1 MGNILD
7 EFKVENCC
15 GCGACVNICP
25 TNAISYSTDKYG
37 FIIPTI
43 DTSKCISCGKCERI
57 CPFKNVIDG
66 VSPKK
71 AFAAISKRNDV
82 LLNSSSGGVFYSLA
96 KFIIENRGCVFG
108 ATLNENFEIKH
119 VCVETVDDLF
129 KLQKSKY
136 VQSFMGNAYGIARE
150 KLKNGCM
157 VLFSGTPCQI
167 AAMRAFAK
175 GLNTTNLYLVEVV
188 CHGVPSQEIFNDYLS
203 NLQTGKNVLKSYVFR
218 YKRKLR
224 NGMNDYLQYQIGNKI
239 KTKNW
244 PEDSFHFLFMTAAID
259 RDSCFSCKY
268 AKKTRVA
275 DITLCDYWCWN
286 AYHGKDFDPCS
297 TISGLIIN
305 TEKGL
310 QLIDQVKYELKLV
323 DTSFEN
329 IANHNSCLLRPTTRP
344 DNRQFVLEMWKKLGY
359 AAVERWYR
367 RKYRLRRLKNRLMM
381 LLSEEFK
388 FRFHR
393 LKIKI
398 IGAFRG
404 Y

>member
-136 VQSFMGNAYGIARE
+136 VQSFMGNVYGIARE

-203 NLQTGKNVLKSYVFR
+203 NLQTCKNVLKSYVFR

-244 PEDSFHFLFMTAAID
+244 PEDSFHFLFMTAANMLK
-259 RDSCFSCKY
+259 RQE
-268 AKKTRVA
+268 
-275 DITLCDYWCWN
+275 L
-286 AYHGKDFDPCS
+286 
-297 TISGLIIN
+297 LI
-305 TEKGL
+305 
-310 QLIDQVKYELKLV
+310 
-323 DTSFEN
+323 
-329 IANHNSCLLRPTTRP
+329 
-344 DNRQFVLEMWKKLGY
+344 
-359 AAVERWYR
+359 
-367 RKYRLRRLKNRLMM
+367 
-381 LLSEEFK
+381 
-388 FRFHR
+388 
-393 LKIKI
+393 
-398 IGAFRG
+398 
-404 Y
+404 